1 MNTTTIAA
9 DLGVAADIE
18 QRASA
23 VLRAMGLSVAD
34 AVRLLLTR
42 IANEGRFPFVDAAT
56 PQKDGQE
63 NWLDD
68 VLAFSKEHGFTDEE
82 HAAFMQAIR
91 KAESRPG
98 GIPLTGAQLAKALH
112 TIGRE
117 LELTDE
123 DFELMEHV
131 IGEMNAPI
139 EPVVF
144 EA

>member
-56 PQKDGQE
+56 PQESGQE

-82 HAAFMQAIR
+82 HAAFMQAINE
-91 KAESRPG
+91 ADE
-98 GIPLTGAQLAKALH
+98 PLT
-112 TIGRE
+112 
-117 LELTDE
+117 D
-123 DFELMEHV
+123 
-131 IGEMNAPI
+131 
-139 EPVVF
+139 PVVF
-144 EA
+144 EE